1 MIFLWSHGRRR
12 GWIPLN
18 RYFSLVSPGFFFRKR
33 KQENTRKE
41 KKRARYRI
49 SSLHNLLALLAASL
63 SSARPSPIESRP
75 ADDCWPKTSNTT
87 VWNARTV
94 HKRWRPSWK
103 KNLEKKTHQHSNV
116 SAAVFFNQTRQ
127 TMSKDQVQM
136 ELRNFHFSIQVQRTA
151 VFDERN
157 VSAFTDWLRNDFVV
171 FFCSSKVVTDPIVSR
186 MLFPWIKRHDGMID
200 RWRHNLFIK
209 EPPSNQ
215 LTRNRR
221 CKGMSYETKNNRVA
235 FNEKKTATKRNQQN
249 LKGRRVIRTDLR
261 WRTHFRSSRKHRP

>member
-235 FNEKKTATKRNQQN
+235 FNEKKNSNKTKPA
-249 LKGRRVIRTDLR
+249 KPE
-261 WRTHFRSSRKHRP
+261 RSPGNSNRLEVADSFPIES